1 MPEVRVIDANGE
13 QLGVLNT
20 IDANRIAK
28 AQDLDLVE
36 VSPTAKPPVC
46 KIMDFGKYK
55 YDLDKK
61 RKEAKKHQV
70 QVKVKE
76 IKYHANVDDHDY
88 DYKMRHAIE
97 FLEDNNRIKCSL
109 FFRGRENAHTEIG
122 FQLFERIIEDLKN
135 IAKVEQEPKQN
146 GKNLSMLLSPIK
158 IKKPSR
164 KKTRKPAKPTA
175 SDVDSEVV

>member
-1 MPEVRVIDANGE
+1 
-13 QLGVLNT
+13 VLT
-20 IDANRIAK
+20 TSEANRIAQ
-28 AQDLDLVE
+28 AQGYDLVE

-61 RKEAKKHQV
+61 KKEAKKHQV

-88 DYKMRHAIE
+88 DYKMRHALE

-122 FQLFERIIEDLKN
+122 FQLFQRIIAELKDV
-135 IAKVEQEPKQN
+135 AKVEQAPKQN
-146 GKNLSMLLSPIK
+146 GKNLSMLLAPLK
-158 IKKPSR
+158 IKKPTR
-164 KKTRKPAKPTA
+164 KKAPKVEKPKPPEGDPDA
-175 SDVDSEVV
+175 V